1 MEKYR
6 RILIT
11 IMSLL
16 VLSAVIAIIDI
27 SMNLQSGGKIS
38 FGSPQF
44 GPGIGVVR
52 IEGPI
57 ELSNQMGAVG
67 LTANADAVVARLNDL
82 ERNGS
87 VKAIVVRIN
96 SPGGTPA
103 ATQEIYQKIWK
114 LRKKNIPIVASL
126 GEIAASG
133 GYYIASACNVIV
145 SNHST
150 MTGSIGVIAHTP
162 NLKRLFEKVGIDM
175 TVIKTG
181 RYKDMLA
188 YYKDLT
194 ADERA
199 IMQNM
204 IDSTYN
210 RFLKDV
216 ALGRNMDQT
225 EIRPIADG
233 RIFDGETALQL
244 KLVDA
249 VGTFEDAVDRARAM
263 AKLSETSPV
272 YDEMKSPFQ
281 QLFMGFESMM
291 RGGNVI
297 ERSMGSIQQHPYGL
311 EYRWMR

>member
-27 SMNLQSGGKIS
+27 SMNLQAGGKLS

-44 GPGIGVVR
+44 GPGVGVVR

-162 NLKRLFEKVGIDM
+162 NLKRLFDKVGIDM

-188 YYKDLT
+188 YYKDLS

-249 VGTFEDAVDRARAM
+249 VGTFEDAVDRAR
-263 AKLSETSPV
+263 S
-272 YDEMKSPFQ
+272 MK
-281 QLFMGFESMM
+281 ES
-291 RGGNVI
+291 R
-297 ERSMGSIQQHPYGL
+297 R
-311 EYRWMR
+311 